1 MIIDKGK
8 HLMRRWLALST
19 LALSLAG
26 CGDNDGDDAGEG
38 KKPMP
43 MDQVPAVV
51 MKTAKEA
58 APDLTFYA
66 AYKDK
71 FNGQDSIELKGKT
84 KNGKIK
90 EIEVSPD
97 GKLLGTE

>member
-1 MIIDKGK
+1 VW
-8 HLMRRWLALST
+8 RWCAIAALAV
-19 LALSLAG
+19 SLFG
-26 CGDNDGDDAGEG
+26 CGGDPDDDVAGES

-43 MDQVPAVV
+43 MDQVPALVL
-51 MKTAKEA
+51 KAAKEA
-58 APDLTFYA
+58 APDLTFFA

-90 EIEVSPD
+90 EIEISLD
-97 GKLLGTE
+97 GKYLGTE

>member
-1 MIIDKGK
+1 M
-8 HLMRRWLALST
+8 MRRWCAISALALAM
-19 LALSLAG
+19 LG
-26 CGDNDGDDAGEG
+26 CSDDDGDDAGEG
-38 KKPMP
+38 KKPMA
-43 MDQVPAVV
+43 MDQVPAAVL
-51 MKTAKEA
+51 KTAKEA

-66 AYKDK
+66 AYRDT
-71 FNGQDSIELKGKT
+71 FNGQASIELKGKT

>member
-1 MIIDKGK
+1 
-8 HLMRRWLALST
+8 
-19 LALSLAG
+19 
-26 CGDNDGDDAGEG
+26 
-38 KKPMP
+38 
-43 MDQVPAVV
+43 MDQVPAAVL
-51 MKTAKEA
+51 KTAKEA

-66 AYKDK
+66 AYRDT
-71 FNGQDSIELKGKT
+71 FNGQASIELKGKT

>member
-1 MIIDKGK
+1 
-8 HLMRRWLALST
+8 MRRWCVIVALALSMF
-19 LALSLAG
+19 G
-26 CGDNDGDDAGEG
+26 CAGEDDDDG
-38 KKPMP
+38 PGFSKQPMP
-43 MDQVPAVV
+43 PEEVPAVV

-58 APDLTFYA
+58 KPELTFYA

-84 KNGKIK
+84 KSGKIK
-90 EIEVSPD
+90 EIEVSPE

>member
-1 MIIDKGK
+1 
-8 HLMRRWLALST
+8 MRRWYGILVLTIALT
-19 LALSLAG
+19 G
-26 CGDNDGDDAGEG
+26 CGGDDDDDRGEG

-43 MDQVPAVV
+43 LDQVPAVV
-51 MKTAKEA
+51 LKAAREA

-66 AYKDK
+66 AYRDQ

-84 KNGKIK
+84 KTGKIK

>member
-1 MIIDKGK
+1 MVFAAAMI
-8 HLMRRWLALST
+8 
-19 LALSLAG
+19 G
-26 CGDNDGDDAGEG
+26 CGGEDDDDGPGFS
-38 KKPMP
+38 KQPMRLEE
-43 MDQVPAVV
+43 VPAVV

-58 APDLTFYA
+58 APELTFYA

-84 KNGKIK
+84 KAGKIV
-90 EIEVSPD
+90 EVEVTPE

>member
-1 MIIDKGK
+1 
-8 HLMRRWLALST
+8 MRRWCAIVALA
-19 LALSLAG
+19 AAMIG
-26 CGDNDGDDAGEG
+26 CAGEDDDDG
-38 KKPMP
+38 SGFSKQPMALEK
-43 MDQVPAVV
+43 VPAVV

-58 APDLTFYA
+58 APELTFYA

-84 KNGKIK
+84 KSGKIV
-90 EIEVSPD
+90 EVEVSPD

>member
-1 MIIDKGK
+1 
-8 HLMRRWLALST
+8 MRRWYVIAILTTAIL
-19 LALSLAG
+19 G
-26 CGDNDGDDAGEG
+26 CAGDDDDGPGES
-38 KKPMP
+38 KKLMP
-43 MDQVPAVV
+43 MDQVPDVV
-51 MKTAKEA
+51 MKTAKKA

-84 KNGKIK
+84 KSGKIK

-97 GKLLGTE
+97 GRLLGTE

>member
-1 MIIDKGK
+1 
-8 HLMRRWLALST
+8 MRRWRVILTVLLAT
-19 LALSLAG
+19 FG
-26 CGDNDGDDAGEG
+26 CGADDADDAGEG
-38 KKPMP
+38 KKPMA
-43 MDQVPAVV
+43 MDQVPAVLL
-51 MKTAKEA
+51 KAAKEA

-97 GKLLGTE
+97 GKVLETE

>member
-1 MIIDKGK
+1 V
-8 HLMRRWLALST
+8 RRWFAIVAIS
-19 LALSLAG
+19 AAMIG
-26 CGDNDGDDAGEG
+26 CAGEDEDDG
-38 KKPMP
+38 PGESKKPMP
-43 MDQVPAVV
+43 LDQVPAAV

-58 APDLTFYA
+58 VPELTFYA

-84 KNGKIK
+84 KSGKIV
-90 EIEVSPD
+90 EVEVSPD